1 MIHTYPP
8 KEGENDTYLSSEGG
22 RVWYIPI
29 CEMRV
34 GKEIPYLTPHTWRP
48 QVGYGNTYRRG
59 EVRYLHTHLTH
70 R

>member
-34 GKEIPYLTPHTWRP
+34 GMEIPYLTQRVGISIPAPRP
-48 QVGYGNTYRRG
+48 YGLG
-59 EVRYLHTHLTH
+59 LGMEIPILVVR
-70 R
+70 